1 MEISL
6 FGFICLHAA
15 LCVHVCHLGLMSLI
29 PPSVDEQPSTS
40 PEVAQPVAGVS
51 MSCDDGES
59 DSLIPPSVDEQP
71 STSPEPQ
78 PLPFPAALGLC
89 TFYGTRKSSLLNL
102 SLLQCVHMQ
111 HDCLG
116 NHRDIMTDIDHCDSD

>member
-1 MEISL
+1 V

-15 LCVHVCHLGLMSLI
+15 LCVHVCHLGR
-29 PPSVDEQPSTS
+29 
-40 PEVAQPVAGVS
+40 

-71 STSPEPQ
+71 STSPEP
-78 PLPFPAALGLC
+78 LPVPAALGLR

-102 SLLQCVHMQ
+102 SLLQCAHMQ

-116 NHRDIMTDIDHCDSD
+116 NHHDIMTDIAHCDSD